1 MRAQNAKRVERDYM
15 GVTLKATSRTEF
27 SNLLFRLKVIP
38 LFSSNNWAMA
48 FTLLLQDKLTP
59 LGALP
64 DT

>member
-1 MRAQNAKRVERDYM
+1 
-15 GVTLKATSRTEF
+15 TSRTGF